1 MDRVWTN
8 RIDRVVVTGAGS
20 GIGLDIARAFLA
32 RGARLV
38 INGRDPEKLEYAR
51 RSLDPASVVAVPG
64 HVGDPATGTAITA
77 AAREHLGGVDVL
89 VNNAGIF
96 APKPFLESTVA
107 DLERYFE
114 TNVKG
119 TYLVSQAIVPLM
131 IAGGGGAIIN
141 VGAAL
146 VEQAMTG
153 VPASAVMASKGGV
166 HALTVSLAAELARHN
181 IRVNT
186 IAPGIIRTP
195 LTENPDSL
203 SGIHPLKRIGEV
215 EDTSQAALYL
225 ATAGFV
231 TGTTLFVDGGYAHG
245 R

>member
-1 MDRVWTN
+1 MVALVTGGSGELGSAISRALAASGHVVAVHCHSQRDKAEA
-8 RIDRVVVTGAGS
+8 VVTGISANG
-20 GIGLDIARAFLA
+20 GQARVYEADLHSSEA
-32 RGARLV
+32 ADLLV
-38 INGRDPEKLEYAR
+38 ER
-51 RSLDPASVVAVPG
+51 VVA
-64 HVGDPATGTAITA
+64 DC
-77 AAREHLGGVDVL
+77 GGVDVL
-89 VNNAGIF
+89 VNNAGVF

-107 DLERYFE
+107 DLERFFE

-131 IAGGGGAIIN
+131 IASGGGAIIN

-146 VEQAMTG
+146 AEQAMTG

-166 HALTVSLAAELARHN
+166 HALTVSLAAELARHR

-195 LTENPDSL
+195 LVENPDSL
-203 SGIHPLKRIGEV
+203 SGIHPLNRIGEV

>member
-1 MDRVWTN
+1 MTN
-8 RIDRVVVTGAGS
+8 RIDRVIITGAGS
-20 GIGLDIARAFLA
+20 GIGLDMARAFLA

-38 INGRDPEKLEYAR
+38 INGRNREKLERAR
-51 RSLDPASVVAVPG
+51 RGLDPERVVAVPG
-64 HVGDPATGTAITA
+64 EIGDPATARALA
-77 AAREHLGGVDVL
+77 AAAHEQLGGVDVL

-96 APKPFLESTVA
+96 AVKPFLESTAA
-107 DLERYFE
+107 DLERFFA

-119 TYLVSQAIVPLM
+119 TYLVTQAIVPLM
-131 IAGGGGAIIN
+131 IAGGGGSIIN
-141 VGAAL
+141 VGAVL

-153 VPASAVMASKGGV
+153 VPVSAAMASKGGV

-186 IAPGIIRTP
+186 LAPGIIRTP
-195 LTENPDSL
+195 LVENPDSMAA
-203 SGIHPLKRIGEV
+203 IHPLGRVGEV
-215 EDTSQAALYL
+215 SDTSEAALFL

-231 TGTTLFVDGGYAHG
+231 TGTTLPVDGGYAHG